1 MKISS
6 RTHYGLRAMTELA
19 KSFGQRTLSLSEI
32 AAVEHLP
39 QPYLEQLIS
48 PLRRAGLVEA
58 RRGVH
63 GGYRLARAP
72 ETIMISEVVQA
83 LEGPDATAPVECVR
97 NSYVD
102 GSCVR
107 EKECVSRTLWGR
119 LKDAYDQILFNTSL
133 ADLCR
138 EGRSGVEMLNL
149 SPDMLSTV
157 RHLKKEQTVPNHG

>member
-19 KSFGQRTLSLSEI
+19 KSFGQRTLSLNEI
-32 AAVEHLP
+32 ATVEHLP

-58 RRGVH
+58 SRGAH

-72 ETIMISEVVQA
+72 ETIMVGEVVQV

-97 NSYVD
+97 DSYVD

-107 EKECVSRTLWGR
+107 ETECVSRTLWGR
-119 LKDAYDQILFNTSL
+119 LKGAYDQILFNTSL
-133 ADLCR
+133 ADLCK
-138 EGRSGVEMLNL
+138 EGRGVADFLEL
-149 SPDMLSTV
+149 SPDMLSTGP
-157 RHLKKEQTVPNHG
+157 HLKKEQAVPNHG